1 MSIYVTQENQKL
13 LWNTLHK
20 SPLVVEVFSQ
30 NQIQQKEQWFKSV
43 IEMFFNQYRFKTLSK
58 RDLQQLNQDT
68 LTNMMQQ
75 LREYIS
81 KNQPIQKDISSSQ
94 STPPI
99 PQNNRQDFF
108 TTFRMDNAQCNV
120 DFSLNSAHETG
131 RLNEK
136 SCNNQFQQRQREYEQ
151 MAEKPVTDTIDFRD
165 KMDDEPISN
174 MDELIRTHMQMRENE
189 LKQYA
194 PPPPIPPSTEEV
206 HIKEVEPTKPKIST
220 MFSNKDEKL
229 QEQIDGLIKK
239 TQEMQ
244 EQIDRL
250 KSKPNVVD
258 KSINTEETT

>member
-20 SPLVVEVFSQ
+20 SPLLVEVFSQ

-81 KNQPIQKDISSSQ
+81 KNQTIQNNGSSSP
-94 STPPI
+94 STTIETPPI
-99 PQNNRQDFF
+99 PQNNRQDLF
-108 TTFRMDNAQCNV
+108 
-120 DFSLNSAHETG
+120 
-131 RLNEK
+131 
-136 SCNNQFQQRQREYEQ
+136 NNQFQQRQKEYEK
-151 MAEKPVTDTIDFRD
+151 MIDKPVKDTIDFRD

-174 MDELIRTHMQMRENE
+174 MDELLRTHMQMRENE

-194 PPPPIPPSTEEV
+194 PPPPIPSLSEENV
-206 HIKEVEPTKPKIST
+206 TVQIKEVEPTKPKNTIVP
-220 MFSNKDEKL
+220 NVEDKIQKL
-229 QEQIDGLIKK
+229 QEQIDILTKK
-239 TQEMQ
+239 MEEMQ
-244 EQIDRL
+244 AQL
-250 KSKPNVVD
+250 QLQSTKTPA
-258 KSINTEETT
+258 EETT

>member
-1 MSIYVTQENQKL
+1 MSIYVTPENQKL

-20 SPLVVEVFSQ
+20 SPLIVQVFSQ
-30 NQIQQKEQWFKSV
+30 NQIQQKEQWFKSI

-81 KNQPIQKDISSSQ
+81 KNQPPAQQNNMSNTTIE
-94 STPPI
+94 TPPI

-108 TTFRMDNAQCNV
+108 
-120 DFSLNSAHETG
+120 
-131 RLNEK
+131 
-136 SCNNQFQQRQREYEQ
+136 NNQFQQRQKEYEQ
-151 MAEKPVTDTIDFRD
+151 MVDKPVKDAIDFRD
-165 KMDDEPISN
+165 KLDDEPISN

-194 PPPPIPPSTEEV
+194 PPPPVPSLTEENITTQ
-206 HIKEVEPTKPKIST
+206 IKEVEPTKPKNT
-220 MFSNKDEKL
+220 VMFSNHDEKIQKL
-229 QEQIDGLIKK
+229 QEQIDALMKK
-239 TQEMQ
+239 MTEMQ
-244 EQIDRL
+244 EEIDVL
-250 KSKPNVVD
+250 KSTPHKVD